1 MGYRDITISGI
12 TDILTNCVNLRE
24 FTPCSLASS
33 LAVRT
38 FVEGI
43 TPNIRELNL
52 SFKKHVDDESVKILV
67 ERCKKLSALNLR
79 KTSISTLSLD
89 CIVANLSK
97 LEKLD
102 VSQNKL
108 FGHLSKL
115 RHLQKLKTLVIEDEY
130 QGITE
135 EDVKSLRAKIPQLDT
150 IFQPFANIAYSLR
163 IGCASQNGF
172 PGEGFWDIQQ
182 QEFPLFERHYPDNDG
197 CWETR

>member
-52 SFKKHVDDESVKILV
+52 SFKKHVDDKSVKILA

-115 RHLQKLKTLVIEDEY
+115 R
-130 QGITE
+130 
-135 EDVKSLRAKIPQLDT
+135 
-150 IFQPFANIAYSLR
+150 
-163 IGCASQNGF
+163 
-172 PGEGFWDIQQ
+172 
-182 QEFPLFERHYPDNDG
+182 
-197 CWETR
+197 